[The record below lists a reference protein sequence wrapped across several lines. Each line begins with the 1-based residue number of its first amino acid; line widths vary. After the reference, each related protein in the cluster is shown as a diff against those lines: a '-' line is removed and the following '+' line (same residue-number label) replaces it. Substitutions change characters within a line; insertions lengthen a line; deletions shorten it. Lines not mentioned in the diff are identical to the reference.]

1 MVRRPRGVRYLRT
14 AGPRS
19 ADKAR
24 RLEEVMDAQ
33 SLQVVLDVYIA
44 VVATVVF
51 LAVITRRRR

>member
-1 MVRRPRGVRYLRT
+1 
-14 AGPRS
+14 
-19 ADKAR
+19 
-24 RLEEVMDAQ
+24 MDAQ